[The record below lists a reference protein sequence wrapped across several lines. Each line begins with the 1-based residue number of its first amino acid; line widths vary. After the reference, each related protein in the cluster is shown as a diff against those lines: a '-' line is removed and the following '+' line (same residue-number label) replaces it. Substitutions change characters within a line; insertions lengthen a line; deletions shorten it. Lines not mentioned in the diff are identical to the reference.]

1 VRLKKRKVANARC
14 WAGEDQVP
22 VNTAVSRSTRSTVL
36 ERLRILRA
44 SLARARDTLMHFKGD
59 RVDRDTL
66 EPAARRVDG
75 LMDMFASNSSD
86 PLLVDLWS
94 REIGAAIDKV
104 SNPKSAEALLEASA
118 ELAAILGMI
127 EAAEKVAR
135 V

>member
-1 VRLKKRKVANARC
+1 M
-14 WAGEDQVP
+14 P
-22 VNTAVSRSTRSTVL
+22 VNTAVSRSTRSVVL

-44 SLARARDTLMHFKGD
+44 ILARARDTLMHFKED

-66 EPAARRVDG
+66 EPAARRVDK
-75 LMDMFASNSSD
+75 LMDMFAGNSSD

-94 REIGAAIDKV
+94 REIRSAMDKV
-104 SNPKSAEALLEASA
+104 SNPKSVDALREASV

-135 V
+135 G